1 MEKIYKEIAKELGLS
16 QEKAK
21 KAIRLFFEKAAE
33 RAAKGDKVIVPGYI
47 SISKVKRA
55 ARTGVNPRTKEKIQI
70 PAREVLKAKLGKKLQ
85 EKL

>member
-1 MEKIYKEIAKELGLS
+1 MEKIYKEIAKELGVS

-21 KAIRLFFEKAAE
+21 KAIRLFLEKAAE

-55 ARTGVNPRTKEKIQI
+55 ARTGVNPRTKEKIKI
-70 PAREVLKAKLGKKLQ
+70 PAKEVLKAKLGKKLQ